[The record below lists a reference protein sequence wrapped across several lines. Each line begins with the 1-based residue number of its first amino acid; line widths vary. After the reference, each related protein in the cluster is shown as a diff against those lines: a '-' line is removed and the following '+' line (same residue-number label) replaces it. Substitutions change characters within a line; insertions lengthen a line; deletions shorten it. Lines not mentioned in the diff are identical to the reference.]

1 MVIANVMEQKKRWLL
16 VCLKLLLKLVKDL
29 AEVEMRLLE
38 CDHEG
43 VDTRLLMHILMSP
56 YSYIIVHCCD
66 TETIHYSAYQLFKA
80 ESQGKNCVFK
90 KEDWIFEYFSYC

>member
-1 MVIANVMEQKKRWLL
+1 MEQKKQWLL

-29 AEVEMRLLE
+29 AEVEMRSLE

-66 TETIHYSAYQLFKA
+66 TENIYYSACQLFKA
-80 ESQGKNCVFK
+80 GSQGKNRVFE